1 MCAWFHDSKSKI
13 AFRIAGREQVL
24 GQQFGDAP
32 DILPAEDSKN
42 LKDDQGKTRRIVD
55 IYENHEIGESSSR
68 RIYDR

>member
-1 MCAWFHDSKSKI
+1 M
-13 AFRIAGREQVL
+13 